1 LLDSSQI
8 FPPTVII
15 NSFICGGTYDIFD
28 TPSAWPAVLAEGGLR
43 GTFGDPLSRN
53 PAQKNSSSLGKARWQ
68 ESLGISW
75 AEKSLAAQDCSLVG
89 LFFCAANLIAS

>member
-8 FPPTVII
+8 FAPTVII
-15 NSFICGGTYDIFD
+15 NSFICGGTYAIFD
-28 TPSAWPAVLAEGGLR
+28 TPLASLMFLPRAGCREAFR
-43 GTFGDPLSRN
+43 DPLSRN
-53 PAQKNSSSLGKARWQ
+53 PAQKNSLSLGKARWQ

-89 LFFCAANLIAS
+89 LFFCAANLMAI